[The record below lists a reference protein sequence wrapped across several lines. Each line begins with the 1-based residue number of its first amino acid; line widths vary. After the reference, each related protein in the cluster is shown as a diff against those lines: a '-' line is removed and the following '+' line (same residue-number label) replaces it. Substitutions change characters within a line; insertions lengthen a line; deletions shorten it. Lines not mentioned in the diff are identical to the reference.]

1 MIAMANKQI
10 DYKNLLINTS
20 SIIVL
25 VVGAIILMP
34 TFKAISPMFVDSVMG
49 SSDRYETRFIPS
61 EAMLPTLQ
69 VNDKILIDKQAYKD
83 KLPKRGDLILF
94 NPTETLIENGYTAA
108 FIERVIGL
116 PGETIEIKDG
126 NVYINGNAIAE
137 DYILEPP
144 KYSFPLTKIPAASYF
159 VLGDNRNNSYD
170 SHYWGYVPQELIIG
184 KTVSIYYPPS
194 RVRDFD

>member
-69 VNDKILIDKQAYKD
+69 VNDKILIDKQAYKNT
-83 KLPKRGDLILF
+83 LPKRGDIVIF
-94 NPTETLIENGYTAA
+94 NPTETLIEEGYTVP

-116 PGETIEIKDG
+116 LGETIEIKDD

-184 KTVSIYYPPS
+184 KTS
-194 RVRDFD
+194 